1 MRVHKI
7 EDVQRVREEFAI
19 QSDGVG
25 EWLWS
30 IMGIIVWRDGS
41 GASIRD
47 VQRQLFFMREVL
59 IGIGTH

>member
-30 IMGIIVWRDGS
+30 RMGIIVWRDGS

-47 VQRQLFFMREVL
+47 MQRQLFFMREVL
-59 IGIGTH
+59 IGVGIH

>member
-41 GASIRD
+41 GASLRD
-47 VQRQLFFMREVL
+47 MQRQLFFMREVL
-59 IGIGTH
+59 IGVGIH